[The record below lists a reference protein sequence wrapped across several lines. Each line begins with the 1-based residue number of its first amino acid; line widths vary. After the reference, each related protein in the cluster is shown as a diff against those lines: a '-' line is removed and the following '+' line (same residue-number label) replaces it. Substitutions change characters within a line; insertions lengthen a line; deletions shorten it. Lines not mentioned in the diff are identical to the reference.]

1 MKHFIV
7 TIPNPIKGSGSRGLD
22 RTPST
27 GMPTYSIYLCTAGNE
42 RRSREIISEHLGMR
56 NTPDG
61 ATFKEVADDRTIR
74 TETLYDMSLD
84 NPRVY

>member
-7 TIPNPIKGSGSRGLD
+7 TIPNPIKGSGARGLD
-22 RTPST
+22 RTLSD
-27 GMPTYSIYLCTAGNE
+27 GMPAYSIYLCTAGNE
-42 RRSREIISEHLGMR
+42 RRGREMISEHLMMR

-61 ATFKEVADDRTIR
+61 ATFNEVVDDRNVR

>member
-22 RTPST
+22 RTPSQ
-27 GMPTYSIYLCTAGNE
+27 GMSTYSIYLCTAGNE
-42 RRSREIISEHLGMR
+42 RRSREIINEHLGLR

>member
-22 RTPST
+22 RTPSQ
-27 GMPTYSIYLCTAGNE
+27 GMSTYSIYLCTAGNE
-42 RRSREIISEHLGMR
+42 KRSREIISEHLGMR

-61 ATFKEVADDRTIR
+61 ATFKEVADDRAIR
-74 TETLYDMSLD
+74 TETLYDMSLA

>member
-1 MKHFIV
+1 
-7 TIPNPIKGSGSRGLD
+7 
-22 RTPST
+22 
-27 GMPTYSIYLCTAGNE
+27 
-42 RRSREIISEHLGMR
+42 MR

-61 ATFKEVADDRTIR
+61 AIFKEVAEDRRVR

>member
-1 MKHFIV
+1 M
-7 TIPNPIKGSGSRGLD
+7 S
-22 RTPST
+22 
-27 GMPTYSIYLCTAGNE
+27 TYSIYPCTAGNE
-42 RRSREIISEHLGMR
+42 RRSREIISEHLGVR

>member
-22 RTPST
+22 RTPSL
-27 GMPTYSIYLCTAGNE
+27 GMSTYSIYLCTAGNE

>member
-22 RTPST
+22 RTPSQ
-27 GMPTYSIYLCTAGNE
+27 GMSAYSIYLCTAGNE
-42 RRSREIISEHLGMR
+42 RRSREIISEHLGLR